1 MDLSRGPDS
10 LRTIDTGMSIGVT
23 ADIEGSDEVIL
34 AGAKDGITKFNV
46 KSARHE
52 YVARFWNE
60 DDGPNKAKEY
70 AFEQNIKVLLLTYL
84 QNAIERRRS
93 R

>member
-1 MDLSRGPDS
+1 VGKKLHIVDLSQGPSS

-23 ADIEGSDEVIL
+23 ADIDGLDEVIL

-46 KSARHE
+46 KTARHE
-52 YVARFWNE
+52 YIAKFWNE

-70 AFEQNIKVLLLTYL
+70 VFLNRKQ
-84 QNAIERRRS
+84 Q
-93 R
+93 